1 MIGAGGAGLSAA
13 VSAKEAGCKKVVVL
27 EKMMFAGGNTI
38 RAGGGFNAAIKAD
51 YEKAGIKDSP
61 ELHAKQTL
69 AAGDGRGDPVL
80 VHQLTEKAPESV
92 QWLKDHG
99 VKFQDHIYQI
109 YGGLY
114 KRARNP
120 IGPRGGAY
128 IKALLEVCKKE
139 DIPILY
145 NTRVVE
151 IIREHQL
158 SGRVLGVKVE
168 QKGGKTLYLR
178 ALNGVVAAAGG
189 FAANDRLT
197 AIHDEHQLS
206 GRVLGVKVEQ
216 KGGKTLYLRAL
227 NGVVAAAGGFAA
239 NDRLTAIHDPR
250 MGQLGTTN
258 HPGATGDVLIDLVDI
273 GAGTR
278 GLDYIQCIHGG
289 VPGEKHAPNLFTHV
303 DRFLFVNLE
312 GKRFIKEDA
321 RRDVLRDAML
331 DQPKAIA
338 WTIVDA
344 DGFEQQKNSKGPE
357 NEAALKAGTL
367 YYADTIEDLAKKIGV
382 PANNLKEAV
391 DTYNKAVDTKKDPLG
406 RAEGVLVNKII
417 KAPFYAGRV
426 TMKRHHT
433 MGGVI
438 INKDAQV
445 IDRHGNIIPG
455 LYAAGEVT
463 GGIHGTNRVG
473 GNAMA
478 DIFTYGRI
486 AGVNAAKNPA

>member
-1 MIGAGGAGLSAA
+1 MTKLSRRVFLGSAPAAAAAAGVFGTLFSSAAEAAINWDDTYNVIVIGAGGAGLSAA

-61 ELHAKQTL
+61 DLHAQQTL

-99 VKFQDHIYQI
+99 VKFEDHIYQI
-109 YGGLY
+109 YAGLY

-197 AIHDEHQLS
+197 AIHD
-206 GRVLGVKVEQ
+206 
-216 KGGKTLYLRAL
+216 
-227 NGVVAAAGGFAA
+227 
-239 NDRLTAIHDPR
+239 PR
-250 MGQLGTTN
+250 MGQLDTTN

-273 GAGTR
+273 GPAPAVWITSSASQAEFR
-278 GLDYIQCIHGG
+278 
-289 VPGEKHAPNLFTHV
+289 EKNMLLTSSRMLTASCLWTSTANASLKKTQDVTYCVTPCL
-303 DRFLFVNLE
+303 
-312 GKRFIKEDA
+312 IS
-321 RRDVLRDAML
+321 RRLLLGQSLTQTVL
-331 DQPKAIA
+331 
-338 WTIVDA
+338 
-344 DGFEQQKNSKGPE
+344 NS
-357 NEAALKAGTL
+357 
-367 YYADTIEDLAKKIGV
+367 
-382 PANNLKEAV
+382 
-391 DTYNKAVDTKKDPLG
+391 
-406 RAEGVLVNKII
+406 
-417 KAPFYAGRV
+417 
-426 TMKRHHT
+426 
-433 MGGVI
+433 
-438 INKDAQV
+438 
-445 IDRHGNIIPG
+445 
-455 LYAAGEVT
+455 
-463 GGIHGTNRVG
+463 
-473 GNAMA
+473 
-478 DIFTYGRI
+478 
-486 AGVNAAKNPA
+486 

>member
-1 MIGAGGAGLSAA
+1 MTKLSRRVFLGSAPAAAAAAGVFGTLFSSAAEAAINWDDTYNVIVIGAGGAGLSAA

-61 ELHAKQTL
+61 DLHAQQTL

-92 QWLKDHG
+92 QWLKDHS
-99 VKFQDHIYQI
+99 VKFEDHIYQI
-109 YGGLY
+109 YAGLY

-178 ALNGVVAAAGG
+178 ALNGVVAA
-189 FAANDRLT
+189 T
-197 AIHDEHQLS
+197 
-206 GRVLGVKVEQ
+206 
-216 KGGKTLYLRAL
+216 
-227 NGVVAAAGGFAA
+227 GGFAA

-278 GLDYIQCIHGG
+278 GLDYIQCIPGG
-289 VPGEKHAPNLFTHV
+289 VPGEKHALNLFTHV
-303 DRFLFVNLE
+303 DRFLFVNLD

-344 DGFEQQKNSKGPE
+344 DGFEQLKNSKGPE
-357 NEAALKAGTL
+357 NEVALKTGTL
-367 YYADTIEDLAKKIGV
+367 YYADSIEDLAKKIGV

-445 IDRHGNIIPG
+445 IDRRGNVVPG